1 MLHSTLQLSASMKN
15 FEQAIAKF
23 PDCAEG
29 YALYGQVRDRRRVR
43 MSITVLLKNQRTR
56 TSMTSPVCE
65 VLCCVGVDGPAAVGR
80 HQFVRSCCL
89 GVDRP
94 AAV

>member
-29 YALYGQVRDRRRVR
+29 YALYGQVRCRRSVR
-43 MSITVLLKNQRTR
+43 MSIY
-56 TSMTSPVCE
+56 C
-65 VLCCVGVDGPAAVGR
+65 AA
-80 HQFVRSCCL
+80 QE
-89 GVDRP
+89 P
-94 AAV
+94 MN